1 MGDFTLPEIQKI
13 KGFGGFMKN
22 GTWRWKD
29 GSAITNPSQLSSV
42 SEQVGGPRVDSVP
55 TSVYGSNYNADRF
68 APTALPSTT
77 DGLFYFNK
85 PFNPLDT
92 EGNAMRK
99 EISDGFAARAAD
111 KNGPRVDSVPTSIDR
126 NSVSYLGGQ
135 YTGADGKMY
144 EKELFGDD
152 YEVGTGVDAKKT
164 GDEKGTDWGMDGYGG
179 VALGAGQLG
188 LGVMSYLEN
197 QKTADKQRQVMDQQI
212 ENNTFALGTAKK
224 KQAAMDR
231 DFGRRPGGM

>member
-1 MGDFTLPEIQKI
+1 MTAFQKRLAHKRWVEAGGAMPGYTGKPLEAFEKVFTSQGRADARNSFGQTIGSDGKGLYTGEINYDNVI
-13 KGFGGFMKN
+13 H
-22 GTWRWKD
+22 
-29 GSAITNPSQLSSV
+29 
-42 SEQVGGPRVDSVP
+42 VDSPV
-55 TSVYGSNYNADRF
+55 SNR
-68 APTALPSTT
+68 
-77 DGLFYFNK
+77 
-85 PFNPLDT
+85 
-92 EGNAMRK
+92 
-99 EISDGFAARAAD
+99 
-111 KNGPRVDSVPTSIDR
+111 IDR
-126 NSVSYLGGQ
+126 DSVSYWGGQ